1 MSEKIM
7 SLALASAR
15 DAELFMSKVEE
26 YPVIFEAN
34 KLSAVKS
41 KLLQG
46 YSLRIIKDGRLG
58 FASDTELRDPA
69 ALIERAVESSKY
81 GPRVKFNFWKG
92 KRFPNPVVFHPR
104 IVSFEMEEAEQLGQ
118 RIINRLRD
126 LIPSVYVDVRLTRV
140 FKETS
145 LLTRGGEKVYYKS
158 IFHLLISALLVREGE
173 FLYINESKS
182 SCNFPENPFG
192 LVGEIAWKEKMC
204 QKTVELPSHKL
215 PVIFTPKVVPEL
227 LGAFTTGLN
236 GRTIVSKSSPLTD
249 RTGEQILDERFTL
262 YDDGLMES
270 GLMSAP
276 FDDEGVPRQR
286 FALFEHGVLK
296 NYILDLSTS
305 SALQTESTASAARTL
320 LMPPSPASSNLQVQ
334 PGDMSY
340 EEMLDDIEE
349 GLVVDQ
355 VIGGGQS
362 NLLGGE
368 FSMNVELGFYVK
380 KGKIVGRVRN
390 TMVAGNV
397 YDLFKNQLIAIGRE
411 ASYEDGVLTPHLYF
425 KDVCVSGKA

>member
-7 SLALASAR
+7 SLALAGAR

-34 KLSAVKS
+34 KLQGVKS

-46 YSLRIIKDGRLG
+46 YSLRVIKDGRLG
-58 FASDTELRDPA
+58 FASDTELREPSA
-69 ALIERAVESSKY
+69 FVERALESSKY
-81 GPRVKFNFWKG
+81 GPKVKFNFWKG

-126 LIPSVYVDVRLTRV
+126 LIPSVYVDVKLTRV

-145 LLTRGGEKVYYKS
+145 VLTRGGEKVYYKS

-173 FLYINESKS
+173 FLYINEMKS

-204 QKTVELPSHKL
+204 QKTVELPSRKM
-215 PVIFTPKVVPEL
+215 PVIFTPKVVPVL
-227 LGAFTTGLN
+227 LEAFTTGLN
-236 GRTIVSKSSPLTD
+236 GRTIASKSSPLTD
-249 RTGEQILDERFTL
+249 RIGEQLVDERFTL

-270 GLMSAP
+270 GLLSAP

-286 FALFEHGVLK
+286 FPLFEHGVLK
-296 NYILDLSTS
+296 NYILDLSTA
-305 SALQTESTASAARTL
+305 SALQTESTASAGRAL
-320 LMPPSPASSNLQVQ
+320 LMPPVPAASNLQVQ
-334 PGDMSY
+334 PGEITY
-340 EEMLDDIEE
+340 EEMLEDLEE

-380 KGKIVGRVRN
+380 KGKIMGRVRN
-390 TMVAGNV
+390 TMIAGNV
-397 YDLFKNQLIAIGRE
+397 YDLFRDQIVSVGRE
-411 ASYEDGVLTPHLYF
+411 ASYEDGVLTPHIYF
-425 KDVCVSGKA
+425 KDVSVSGNA